1 MAARPP
7 DDSPSEPE
15 SIEFGIA
22 ALDARLDH
30 RGVQFPATSDEIVAA
45 LGDPSIPYDSGGNT
59 VDLAEALDQ
68 VPHDRFE
75 TERELLDALHPVFE
89 DRRTSTAGSVVG
101 RLRGM
106 LPF

>member
-7 DDSPSEPE
+7 DDSQSEPE
-15 SIEFGIA
+15 SIAFGIA
-22 ALDARLDH
+22 ALDARLDE

-45 LGDPSIPYDSGGNT
+45 LDDPSIPYDSGGNT
-59 VDLAEALDQ
+59 LDLADALDR
-68 VPHDRFE
+68 VSRDRFE

-89 DRRTSTAGSVVG
+89 ERRTSTAGSVVG